1 MHYSSKRF
9 QVNSSFL
16 SDVVKT
22 DALCTM
28 MMTIARSATR
38 FDHLSVN
45 GVFVPFCLVPLFD

>member
-1 MHYSSKRF
+1 MHDSSKRF